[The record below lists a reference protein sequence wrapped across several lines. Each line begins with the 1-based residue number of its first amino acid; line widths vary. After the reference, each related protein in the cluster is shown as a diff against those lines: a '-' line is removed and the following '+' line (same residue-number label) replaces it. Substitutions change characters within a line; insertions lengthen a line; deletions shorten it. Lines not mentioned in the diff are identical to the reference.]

1 MGELAA
7 MIEQRIAEA
16 SESLRTARAEGDA
29 FLVDAREAEIDDLRR
44 IATEHGIDPD
54 RGMIAHSS

>member
-16 SESLRTARAEGDA
+16 SESLRTARDEGDT

-44 IATEHGIDPD
+44 IATDHGIQPAGADQ
-54 RGMIAHSS
+54 A

>member
-7 MIEQRIAEA
+7 MIEKRIAEA
-16 SESLRTARAEGDA
+16 SESLRTARAEDDA

-44 IATEHGIDPD
+44 IATDHGIDPG
-54 RGMIAHSS
+54 RA

>member
-29 FLVDAREAEIDDLRR
+29 FLVDARESEIDDLRR
-44 IATEHGIDPD
+44 IATEHGIDPKADPD
-54 RGMIAHSS
+54 RV

>member
-1 MGELAA
+1 MGELAM

-16 SESLRTARAEGDA
+16 SESLRMARAEGDT

-44 IATEHGIDPD
+44 IATDHGIDPG
-54 RGMIAHSS
+54 RA

>member
-16 SESLRTARAEGDA
+16 AESLRTARAEGDA

-44 IATEHGIDPD
+44 IANEHGIRPADPD
-54 RGMIAHSS
+54 RV

>member
-29 FLVDAREAEIDDLRR
+29 FLVDARESEIDDLRR

-54 RGMIAHSS
+54 GA

>member
-44 IATEHGIDPD
+44 IANEHGIHPSADPD
-54 RGMIAHSS
+54 RV

>member
-44 IATEHGIDPD
+44 IANEHGIRPGADPD
-54 RGMIAHSS
+54 RV

>member
-1 MGELAA
+1 MGELAS

-16 SESLRTARAEGDA
+16 SESLRMARAEDDA

-44 IATEHGIDPD
+44 IATENGIDPP
-54 RGMIAHSS
+54 R

>member
-7 MIEQRIAEA
+7 MIDQRIAEA
-16 SESLRTARAEGDA
+16 SESLRTARAEDDA

-44 IATEHGIDPD
+44 IANEHGIDPKADPD
-54 RGMIAHSS
+54 RM